1 MDSFE
6 QSISLPNSEF
16 SSSSSNNNNN
26 NNNNNCWKE
35 MAYGRRNFIAYHRG
49 GVVGASG
56 TVTAPGRS
64 LASYRNKIVAI
75 LAVTVVYTAFLYKSG
90 RGCFFF
96 FFFFSKR
103 ERRKKKEILAGLVGC
118 ICRFCWITSSFTLSF
133 SLSLSF
139 TQI

>member
-1 MDSFE
+1 
-6 QSISLPNSEF
+6 
-16 SSSSSNNNNN
+16 
-26 NNNNNCWKE
+26 

-90 RGCFFF
+90 GAQHFLAN
-96 FFFFSKR
+96 SGVTPDK
-103 ERRKKKEILAGLVGC
+103 EVAQAAKEGMSAMIHAGKKTNSRNVEHCGH
-118 ICRFCWITSSFTLSF
+118 
-133 SLSLSF
+133 
-139 TQI
+139 